1 MKMKCEDV
9 RLQLSAFQDD
19 ELEDDVRTRIA
30 AHVEE
35 CGGCRRELEQLKQA
49 VAQVARLPEVEPAD
63 NFTAAVMAR
72 LRAQEKRR
80 WWTLPALVYPVIF
93 ILFFALGWWFNM
105 TLKRPAPV
113 KAKPEMLA
121 QFLYQS
127 QNLSLSAVQDASLR
141 QILGQR

>member
-19 ELEDDVRTRIA
+19 ELEDDARARIA
-30 AHVEE
+30 AHIER
-35 CGGCRRELEQLKQA
+35 CDGCRSELKQLQQA
-49 VAQVARLPEVEPAD
+49 VAQVARLPELEPAD

-72 LRAQEKRR
+72 LRAQEKQR

-93 ILFFALGWWFNM
+93 ILFFALGWWFHT
-105 TLKRPAPV
+105 TLRRPVPV
-113 KAKPEMLA
+113 KPKPEMLA
-121 QFLYQS
+121 QVLYQS

-141 QILGQR
+141 QILARR